1 MDLRVQVALGVATLL
16 TYVRPDL
23 GSSHQ
28 ANALALFTVAL
39 ALLHSLRGLPTQ
51 PSPLSRI
58 AGPAAAL
65 AVAGVAVGVS
75 TVQ

>member
-1 MDLRVQVALGVATLL
+1 MHVQVALGVATLL
-16 TYVRPDL
+16 TYVRPDM

-39 ALLHSLRGLPTQ
+39 ALLHSLRGLPGASQ
-51 PSPLSRI
+51 PSPLSRL